1 MTDFPLDGEMPTPD
15 APVQVQAIPP
25 LGMLAQTQIQMI
37 TGIAHSPAGNLVI
50 LRYETPVGSFA
61 FLVTPENAKS
71 HAADIQRVA
80 SQAGSG
86 LTLPPGVQ
94 I

>member
-1 MTDFPLDGEMPTPD
+1 MTDFPFDGEMPTPET
-15 APVQVQAIPP
+15 QVQAMPP
-25 LGMLAQTQIQMI
+25 LGMLGQVQIQMI
-37 TGIAHSPAGNLVI
+37 TGIAHSPTGNLVI

-71 HAADIQRVA
+71 HASDIQRVA
-80 SQAGSG
+80 SQADSG
-86 LTLPPGVQ
+86 LLLPPGTQ